1 MLKKLAHVTLYV
13 RDCEEALRFYTEK
26 LGFEKRMDSRMDDGS
41 RWLTIGLPDQELEI
55 VLHDPTHWHREEVAE
70 EMLSLVG
77 KNPMWVWQTDD
88 FAATYEAFRRNG
100 VTFLNEPQDVMY
112 GTEAVFTDLYGNQY
126 LLLQPVSFS

>member
-13 RDCEEALRFYTEK
+13 RDCEEALQFYTDK

-41 RWLTIGLPDQELEI
+41 RWLTIGLPEQELEI
-55 VLHDPTHWHREEVAE
+55 VLHDPTDWHSEDVAQQ
-70 EMLSLVG
+70 MLALVG

-88 FAATYEAFRRNG
+88 FYSTYEQFRQNG
-100 VTFLNEPQDVMY
+100 VTFLGEPRDVMY

-126 LLLQPVSFS
+126 LLLQTVSFS